1 MIRNKLYSLLSLIL
15 AAAFILSAIILTGH
29 GVYAGDINGNEAS
42 VIAVASGTFT
52 YNGKVYKAYD
62 SYVNQL
68 YSYMAQDG
76 VDLTAEQ
83 AARAISYIYSNVQ
96 AGVNSGYVYE
106 VTEQEEN
113 NVDVEEAVQEME
125 EQEQQAQEEKYEEAK
140 SQAQEASDKE
150 VEEMFQQ
157 IEEDQKERQ
166 NSGSSKP
173 SATESDATVVIQK
186 DEIVVTTDDK
196 EWSVKRTERIVPE
209 SITTALIVISAAILV
224 IDVVIAM
231 VLIFAK
237 CMRFGDEHSHRKIKS
252 GHRKRRKIRKVCRR
266 ILIFT
271 TAVGLFIVFMIVGI
285 SVGVFSNNHLSN
297 SIQSSGY
304 FRYAY
309 TQYVKNAVAEAG
321 AADDKNSVDG
331 SADKKSD
338 DKTNG
343 TDKNSANSTTNKNDS
358 TAKDS
363 TDDLES
369 MDISNV
375 NIMTYDEFLVQEKQA
390 LSNMKESELTKE
402 ISIVPYISQLRK
414 DLREPLLIAVIIIGV
429 AYMLSMILNLF
440 MDMKRD
446 RGIKALA
453 VSDIIATLILLVVVV
468 AIWIWYTTSKLFI
481 EPDYLFNFIG
491 DFIEWV
497 VKVLASISF
506 FGAAI
511 GMAMVG
517 LYNSMRK
524 EH

>member
-1 MIRNKLYSLLSLIL
+1 MRRKMMYNLLSLIMV
-15 AAAFILSAIILTGH
+15 AAFILSAIILTGH
-29 GVYAGDINGNEAS
+29 EVYAGDINGNEAA

-83 AARAISYIYSNVQ
+83 ANRAISYIYSNVQ
-96 AGVNSGYVYE
+96 SGVNSGYVYE
-106 VTEQEEN
+106 VTQQEEN
-113 NVDVEEAVQEME
+113 NVDVEEAIEEME
-125 EQEQQAQEEKYEEAK
+125 EQEQQAQDEKYEEAK

-150 VEEMFQQ
+150 VEEMFQK
-157 IEEDQKERQ
+157 IEDDQKQ
-166 NSGSSKP
+166 KQYSGASKP

-196 EWSVKRTERIVPE
+196 EWSVKRTERIIPE
-209 SITTALIVISAAILV
+209 SITTALIVISAAILA

-237 CMRFGDEHSHRKIKS
+237 CMRFGDSHSHRKIKS
-252 GHRKRRKIRKVCRR
+252 GHRKRRKIRKVSRR

-271 TAVGLFIVFMIVGI
+271 TSIGILMLFMIVGI

-309 TQYVKNAVAEAG
+309 TQYVKN
-321 AADDKNSVDG
+321 
-331 SADKKSD
+331 
-338 DKTNG
+338 
-343 TDKNSANSTTNKNDS
+343 TTNI
-358 TAKDS
+358 
-363 TDDLES
+363 DLETLDTS
-369 MDISNV
+369 DV

-390 LSNMKESELTKE
+390 LSNMQESELTKE

-414 DLREPLLIAVIIIGV
+414 DIRQPFLISVIIIGV
-429 AYMLSMILNLF
+429 AFFLALVLNLF
-440 MDMKRD
+440 MDMKRE
-446 RGIKALA
+446 RGVKALA
-453 VSDIIATLILLVVVV
+453 VSDIIATLILLMAVVF
-468 AIWIWYTTSKLFI
+468 IWIWYSNSKLFI

-491 DFIEWV
+491 DFIEWL
-497 VKVLASISF
+497 VKVLVSISF

-511 GMAMVG
+511 GMALVG
-517 LYNSMRK
+517 LHNSMRK
-524 EH
+524 DH

>member
-140 SQAQEASDKE
+140 TQAQEASDKE

-166 NSGSSKP
+166 NSNSSKP

-209 SITTALIVISAAILV
+209 SITTALIVISAAILA

-321 AADDKNSVDG
+321 AADDKNSVDDKSSANG
-331 SADKKSD
+331 SADKESD
-338 DKTNG
+338 DRTNG
-343 TDKNSANSTTNKNDS
+343 TDKNATDDS
-358 TAKDS
+358 TYS

-369 MDISNV
+369 MDISDV

-402 ISIVPYISQLRK
+402 ISVVPYISQLRK

-429 AYMLSMILNLF
+429 AYMLFMILNLF

-468 AIWIWYTTSKLFI
+468 AIWIWYTNSKLFI

>member
-1 MIRNKLYSLLSLIL
+1 MIRNKLYNLLSLIL

-106 VTEQEEN
+106 VTQQEEN

-166 NSGSSKP
+166 NSDSSKP

-331 SADKKSD
+331 SADKES
-338 DKTNG
+338 
-343 TDKNSANSTTNKNDS
+343 
-358 TAKDS
+358 
-363 TDDLES
+363 DDLES

-414 DLREPLLIAVIIIGV
+414 DLREPLLIAVIIIGI

-468 AIWIWYTTSKLFI
+468 AIWIWYTNSKLFI

>member
-140 SQAQEASDKE
+140 TQAQEASDKE

-209 SITTALIVISAAILV
+209 SITTALIVISAAILA

-271 TAVGLFIVFMIVGI
+271 TAVGVFVVFMIVGI

-309 TQYVKNAVAEAG
+309 TQYVKKAVAEAG
-321 AADDKNSVDG
+321 AADDKTNG
-331 SADKKSD
+331 ADK
-338 DKTNG
+338 NA
-343 TDKNSANSTTNKNDS
+343 TD
-358 TAKDS
+358 DS

-369 MDISNV
+369 MDISDV

-468 AIWIWYTTSKLFI
+468 AIWIWYTNSKLFI

>member
-1 MIRNKLYSLLSLIL
+1 MYNLLSLIMVV
-15 AAAFILSAIILTGH
+15 AFVLSAIILTGH

-83 AARAISYIYSNVQ
+83 ASRAISYIYSNVQ
-96 AGVNSGYVYE
+96 SGVNSGYVYE
-106 VTEQEEN
+106 VTQQEEN

-150 VEEMFQQ
+150 VEEMFQK
-157 IEEDQKERQ
+157 IEEDQKEKQ
-166 NSGSSKP
+166 TSGTSKP
-173 SATESDATVVIQK
+173 TATESDATVVIQK

-237 CMRFGDEHSHRKIKS
+237 CMRFGDSHSHRKIKS
-252 GHRKRRKIRKVCRR
+252 GHRKRRRIRKVCRR

-271 TAVGLFIVFMIVGI
+271 TAVGLFIVFVIVGI

-309 TQYVKNAVAEAG
+309 TQYVKNAVSDSTE
-321 AADDKNSVDG
+321 DDKS
-331 SADKKSD
+331 S
-338 DKTNG
+338 DKT
-343 TDKNSANSTTNKNDS
+343 D
-358 TAKDS
+358 

-369 MDISNV
+369 IDTSNV

-390 LSNMKESELTKE
+390 LSNMQESELTKE

-414 DLREPLLIAVIIIGV
+414 DVRQPFVIAVIIIGV
-429 AYMLSMILNLF
+429 AIILSQVLNIF

-446 RGIKALA
+446 RGVKALA
-453 VSDIIATLILLVVVV
+453 IADIIATLILLIAVV
-468 AIWIWYTTSKLFI
+468 AIWIWHSNSKLFI
-481 EPDYLFNFIG
+481 EPDYLFNFID
-491 DFIEWV
+491 DFIEWIIKILV
-497 VKVLASISF
+497 SISF

-511 GMAMVG
+511 GMALVG
-517 LYNSMRK
+517 LHNSMRK
-524 EH
+524 DH

>member
-1 MIRNKLYSLLSLIL
+1 MIRNKLYNLLSLIL

-321 AADDKNSVDG
+321 
-331 SADKKSD
+331 
-338 DKTNG
+338 
-343 TDKNSANSTTNKNDS
+343 TDKNSTNSTTNKNDS
-358 TAKDS
+358 TAKNS

-402 ISIVPYISQLRK
+402 ISVVPYISQLRK

-468 AIWIWYTTSKLFI
+468 AIWIWYTNSKLFI